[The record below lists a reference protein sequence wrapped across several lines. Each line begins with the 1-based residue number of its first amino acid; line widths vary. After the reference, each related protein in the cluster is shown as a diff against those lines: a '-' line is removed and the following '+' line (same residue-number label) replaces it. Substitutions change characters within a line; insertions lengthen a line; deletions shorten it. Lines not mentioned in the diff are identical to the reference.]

1 MSAVLLSS
9 ILTVIGVHEGVR
21 AMLVGHQARRWQGN
35 AGPSDYL
42 ASQERVTAELEFLT
56 PNIATV
62 RGFLPVPECA
72 ETIAAMDAAPRE
84 AAQVVR
90 AGESILDQS
99 LRFCF
104 DHHLP
109 EDFKD
114 GVGER
119 MARYF
124 GRHCGRFESDADYLY
139 GPYFMSY
146 EQGSY
151 FRAHRDV
158 ANHKN
163 DPARLAA
170 HRWSLLL
177 YLNGRDRAGMLP
189 AFDGGALIVYETD
202 PSVRDRRVVIVPEPG
217 MLVLFRSALLHEVAI
232 LHGGTRYAVAGWMA
246 TSTDRAIGAHQ

>member
-1 MSAVLLSS
+1 MPMRQHSQLWANTAVSETS
-9 ILTVIGVHEGVR
+9 GAPTEPAFI
-21 AMLVGHQARRWQGN
+21 
-35 AGPSDYL
+35 
-42 ASQERVTAELEFLT
+42 T

-62 RGFLPVPECA
+62 RGFLALPECA
-72 ETIAAMDAAPRE
+72 EFITAMNDAPRE
-84 AAQVVR
+84 PAQVVR

-109 EDFKD
+109 DAFKD
-114 GVGER
+114 RIGER

-124 GRHCGRFESDADYLY
+124 RCHGDQFGSDADYLY

-146 EQGSY
+146 EKGSF

-177 YLNGRDRAGMLP
+177 YLNGRDAASELP
-189 AFDGGALIVYETD
+189 VFDGGALILYETD
-202 PSVRDRRVVIVPEPG
+202 PAIRSRRVVIVPEPG
-217 MLVLFRSALLHEVAI
+217 MLVLFRSALMHEVAI
-232 LHGGTRYAVAGWMA
+232 LHDGTRYAVAGWMA
-246 TSTDRAIGAHQ
+246 TSTDEGIGAHQ

>member
-1 MSAVLLSS
+1 MSVQQHNQLWGDTAASETSNATSEPAS
-9 ILTVIGVHEGVR
+9 I
-21 AMLVGHQARRWQGN
+21 
-35 AGPSDYL
+35 
-42 ASQERVTAELEFLT
+42 T

-62 RGFLPVPECA
+62 RGFFAVPECA
-72 ETIAAMDAAPRE
+72 EIITEMNRVARE
-84 AAQVVR
+84 PAQVVR

-109 EDFKD
+109 DAFKD
-114 GVGER
+114 RIGER

-124 GRHCGRFESDADYLY
+124 RRHREQFASDADYLY

-146 EQGSY
+146 EKGGY

-177 YLNGRDRAGMLP
+177 YLNGRDAASELP
-189 AFDGGALIVYETD
+189 VFDGGALILYETD
-202 PSVRDRRVVIVPEPG
+202 PAIRKRRVVIVPEAG
-217 MLVLFRSALLHEVAI
+217 MLVLFRSALMHEVAV
-232 LHGGTRYAVAGWMA
+232 LHDGTRYAVAGWMA
-246 TSTDRAIGAHQ
+246 TSTDEAIGAHQ